1 VSRKWTTKRPKA
13 KLTHKQQLYVA
24 AYLECLE
31 GKLAAEMA
39 GYSKTSA
46 NDISK
51 SLQRH
56 PVIRG
61 AIDKALDEREREL
74 KDKAVRTMEHAYAQA
89 TADIAE
95 LFDEEGAPLP
105 LSKMP
110 REVRRAI
117 HSIEVEFENV
127 IVKQMQDGKEVE
139 TVKRIPRLA
148 KVKLHDKRASQE
160 LFVKY
165 SGKLKDRVEF
175 EAPALEQL
183 IMQADTLFREKAEAD
198 EP

>member
-1 VSRKWTTKRPKA
+1 LSRKHITKHPKA

-31 GKLAAEMA
+31 GKLAAEIA
-39 GYSKTSA
+39 GYSKRSA
-46 NDISK
+46 SDISK

-56 PVIRG
+56 PVVRG
-61 AIDKALDEREREL
+61 AIDKGLDEREREL
-74 KDKAVRTMEHAYAQA
+74 KDKAVKTMEHAYAQA

-95 LFDEEGAPLP
+95 LFDEDGAPLP

-160 LFVKY
+160 LFAKY
-165 SGKLKDRVEF
+165 AGRLKERIEVDG
-175 EAPALEQL
+175 AMTLEQL
-183 IMQADTLFREKAEAD
+183 VPKRNGEQS
-198 EP
+198 